1 MRGRNAA
8 IALVTVAALVTAWT
22 LWSPSRRTSASA
34 PPRGAASGRSAE
46 PAEAAATIFD
56 VHDERL
62 QRSPARTPEPPSSR
76 NPFRFR
82 AAEASPPSAA
92 FPRGARPPALVVP
105 AGPPAPAE
113 LREPFSLSGIAER
126 TTEEGSTRIAVL
138 SAPRA
143 LFHVPQGGVVLG
155 RYRVTA
161 ITATSVTMVDL
172 ETGRTFDLVLKTR

>member
-22 LWSPSRRTSASA
+22 VWSPSRRTAASA
-34 PPRGAASGRSAE
+34 PTRGVPSGRSAE
-46 PAEAAATIFD
+46 PAATIFD

-82 AAEASPPSAA
+82 ASEASPPSAA
-92 FPRGARPPALVVP
+92 VPRGARPPVLVVP